1 MKCEEYY
8 PHKYETIE
16 TLQQSINDYIDFY
29 NNKRYQE
36 RLNGLSLLE
45 YRIQAA

>member
-1 MKCEEYY
+1 
-8 PHKYETIE
+8 
-16 TLQQSINDYIDFY
+16 YIDFY

-36 RLNGLSLLE
+36 RLNGLSPLE